1 MKSDGQ
7 QKQPLIP
14 PQEYGW
20 RRWQG
25 GVGGTR
31 EGSRRRRGREG
42 EGKQENSR
50 TKQAATQQGGSFNKH
65 ELELGAIERYGRK
78 AYANERRPNEEKRE
92 RREAGWGEGGGG
104 GESDLSV
111 RDGV

>member
-1 MKSDGQ
+1 MAAAAG
-7 QKQPLIP
+7 
-14 PQEYGW
+14 G
-20 RRWQG
+20 RWG
-25 GVGGTR
+25 GDHGR
-31 EGSRRRRGREG
+31 KWEEGGREG

-50 TKQAATQQGGSFNKH
+50 TKQPATQQGGSFNKH
-65 ELELGAIERYGRK
+65 ELELDAIERYGRK